1 MAGRKAQ
8 MGGQLPVDIFAET
21 PDRFF
26 LTIMD
31 ATLAFTPGRG
41 HATAVTLSQGSHSTE
56 FLRLP

>member
-1 MAGRKAQ
+1 
-8 MGGQLPVDIFAET
+8 MGGQSPVDIFAET